1 MNAPLVRTFGVLMA
15 LFGVLV
21 FFTAKWTVID
31 REQLQDNPKN
41 RRALLE
47 QQRIARGAI
56 YAADGSVLARSSKR
70 ADGTYTRTYPR
81 KGLFAQA
88 VGYDYLIPGFAGLE
102 RFYNGPLAGRKS
114 GLAQALRRLQGHG
127 NEGDD
132 LRTSLDPAAQEIAT
146 RMLGDRAGAVV
157 ALDPSTG
164 RIKVMASTPGY
175 DPNDLSSLAATKALN
190 RAPGA
195 PLLNRTTVGL
205 YPPGS
210 TMKVVAAIA
219 AIDSGRYEPASV
231 VSGRSP
237 VTISGTPLAN
247 HGGTDYGNVDLT
259 TALTQSINTVW
270 AQVAEALG
278 KKTMRT
284 YMDRLGFGRR
294 IDVDLPADER
304 LASGPYCVRNGTR
317 TLVEPTDDCVDIG
330 RTAIGQAKLLAT
342 PLQMAQVAAS
352 VANGGVLM
360 QPVIATRALDAEG
373 RTTLENE
380 PRVASRVMSKATAAK
395 VTAMMQKVVQ
405 EGTGTAAALQGIDV
419 AGKTGTAEID
429 IARDIAQPWFIAF
442 APADN
447 PRVAIAVTLE
457 HIVGGFGGTDAA
469 PIAKAVM
476 ESLLQ

>member
-1 MNAPLVRTFGVLMA
+1 MNAPLVRTFGVLVV

-31 REQLQDNPKN
+31 RSQLQDNPKN

-47 QQRIARGAI
+47 QQRIARGTI
-56 YAADGSVLARSSKR
+56 YAADGSVLARSTKR
-70 ADGTYTRTYPR
+70 SDGTYTRAYPR
-81 KGLFAQA
+81 KGLFAHA
-88 VGYDYLIPGFAGLE
+88 VGYDFLLPGFAGLE
-102 RFYNGPLAGRKS
+102 RFYNGPLTGRS
-114 GLAQALRRLQGHG
+114 TGLAGTLKRLQGHG
-127 NEGDD
+127 DEGDD
-132 LRTSLDPAAQEIAT
+132 LRTSLDPAAQSIAT
-146 RMLGDRAGAVV
+146 QMLAGRAGAVV

-164 RIKVMASTPGY
+164 RVKVMASSPGY
-175 DPNDLSSLAATKALN
+175 DPNVLANEKATKALN
-190 RAPGA
+190 SAEGA

-210 TMKVVAAIA
+210 TMKVVTAIA
-219 AIDSGRYEPASV
+219 AIDSGAFEPNSV
-231 VSGRSP
+231 VSGKSP

-247 HGGTDYGNVDLT
+247 HGGTDYGNIDLT
-259 TALTQSINTVW
+259 TALTQSVNTVW
-270 AQVAEALG
+270 AQVAEKLG

-284 YMDRLGFGRR
+284 YMDRLGFGRT

-304 LASGPYCVRNGTR
+304 LASGPYCDKGGKR

-330 RTAIGQAKLLAT
+330 RTAIGQAKLLTT

-352 VANGGVLM
+352 VANGGILM
-360 QPVIATRALDAEG
+360 RPVIATRALDGDG

-380 PRVASRVMSKATAAK
+380 PRVLSRVMSRATADK

-429 IARDIAQPWFIAF
+429 VKRNIAQPWFIAF
-442 APADN
+442 APASA

>member
-1 MNAPLVRTFGVLMA
+1 MNAPLTRTFGVLML

-21 FFTAKWTVID
+21 FFTARWTVID
-31 REQLQDNPKN
+31 RSKLQDNPKN

-47 QQRIARGAI
+47 QQRVARGAI
-56 YAADGSVLARSSKR
+56 YAADGAVLARSSKR
-70 ADGTYTRTYPR
+70 ADGTYTRAYPR
-81 KGLFAQA
+81 AGLFAQT

-102 RFYNGPLAGRKS
+102 RFYNGPLTGRKS
-114 GLAQALRRLQGHG
+114 GLAATLRKLQGHG

-146 RMLGDRAGAVV
+146 RMLGTRAGAVV

-164 RIKVMASTPGY
+164 RIRVMASTPGY
-175 DPNDLSSLAATKALN
+175 NPNDLASAKATKALN
-190 RAPGA
+190 RASGA

-219 AIDSGRYEPASV
+219 AIDSGRYEPTSV

-247 HGGTDYGNVDLT
+247 HGGTDYGNIDLT
-259 TALTQSINTVW
+259 TALTQSVNTVW
-270 AQVAEALG
+270 AQVAESLG
-278 KKTMRT
+278 KPTMRR
-284 YMDRLGFGRR
+284 YMDRLGFGRP

-304 LASGPYCVRNGTR
+304 LASGPYCDKGGTR
-317 TLVEPTDDCVDIG
+317 TLVEPTSDCVDIG

-352 VANGGVLM
+352 VANGGLLM
-360 QPVIATRALDAEG
+360 TPVIATRALDAEG
-373 RTTLENE
+373 RTTLDNE
-380 PRVASRVMSKATAAK
+380 PRVLSRVMSQASAAK

-429 IARDIAQPWFIAF
+429 IARNIAQPWFIAF
-442 APADN
+442 APAN
-447 PRVAIAVTLE
+447 RPRVAIAVTLE